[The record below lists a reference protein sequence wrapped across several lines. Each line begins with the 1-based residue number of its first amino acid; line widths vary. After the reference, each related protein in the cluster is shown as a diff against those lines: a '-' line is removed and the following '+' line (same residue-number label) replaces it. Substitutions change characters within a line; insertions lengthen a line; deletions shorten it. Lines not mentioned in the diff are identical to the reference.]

1 MAIRTAPMGDAGDGG
16 PAPRRSRRRP
26 CFHEALLPRV
36 FAAVNAG
43 GPPFAEGAGRRPGAG
58 SPPRMAAADDVA
70 FHEPI
75 HQSMAEAFTAA
86 GGVVGTRT
94 IVLHQDP
101 PVGFLGPVVA
111 APPTGPRRCGYGTR
125 WWPWP
130 PCPVCWSS
138 RVPRPPRPEVPGVAP
153 APAAGLR
160 RSRVMSGSSK
170 VMLRVMVQP
179 SPAEGIERH
188 RAKPQLLEEDALL
201 AAVRAISAL
210 ADSDSPSGSRKRP
223 GMTRTV
229 CSPRP
234 RSSGSGAGSGPWCRS
249 SSGSRGGLVG
259 DHAVGSLW
267 S

>member
-170 VMLRVMVQP
+170 VMLRVMAVLP
-179 SPAEGIERH
+179 WVH
-188 RAKPQLLEEDALL
+188 ALL
-201 AAVRAISAL
+201 LGAVIDVVVRRSWCNRPQRRG
-210 ADSDSPSGSRKRP
+210 SSVTGPSRSCWRRTPCSRRSVRFRRLP
-223 GMTRTV
+223 TV
-229 CSPRP
+229 TPPR
-234 RSSGSGAGSGPWCRS
+234 GAGSVLG
-249 SSGSRGGLVG
+249 
-259 DHAVGSLW
+259 
-267 S
+267 